1 MTDMQAELA
10 SKVTY
15 ASAKEAICQAFR
27 RPECV
32 RRAGLHIEL
41 HIGRK
46 QAVELY
52 GDTGGKWPRTLLSQ
66 MVYLVGEDDHFEVLP
81 RGMFKKL
88 DNL

>member
-1 MTDMQAELA
+1 MTETA
-10 SKVTY
+10 STVTY
-15 ASAKEAICQAFR
+15 ASVKEALRQAFS

-32 RRAGLHIEL
+32 RRAGLHVEL

-66 MVYLVGEDDHFEVLP
+66 TVHLVGEDDHFEVAP

-88 DNL
+88 NNQ